1 MTVVFI
7 SPTVKIKCKMMSF
20 EDQEMTQ
27 WKSIIECKQRVN
39 SKLAVHC

>member
-7 SPTVKIKCKMMSF
+7 SPPVKIKCKIMSF

-27 WKSIIECKQRVN
+27 WKSITERKQRVN
-39 SKLAVHC
+39 CKVAVQC